1 MSAASASPPK
11 AAIFGCAGLS
21 LSAEEKDFFRRHDP
35 FGFILFARNCDTPE
49 QIAALVRELRA
60 SVRRAD
66 APVLIDQEG
75 GRVQRLKPPRWRQAP
90 PAARFGELF
99 RRDPALGR
107 EAVEFNMRLIAAEL
121 VALGIDVDCV
131 PCLDVPVPGAHD
143 VIGDRAFAT
152 QAEIVADLGRIA
164 ANTML
169 DMGVMP
175 VIKHIPGHGRAGVD
189 SHHALPRVETA
200 IIELQHSDFLPF
212 TALSDM
218 PWAMTAHVL
227 YTAIDA
233 RHPATTSKVAI
244 ERIIRGV
251 IGFQGLLLS
260 DDLSMQAL
268 GGTLGE
274 RATAA
279 LAAGCDIALHC
290 NGQMAEMEQV
300 AAVTGALSP
309 QAQARIVR
317 GRARL
322 NRRSPPTA
330 AETAAWGK
338 RLDLLL
344 QPVVA

>member
-1 MSAASASPPK
+1 MK
-11 AAIFGCAGLS
+11 AAIFGCAGPELGA
-21 LSAEEKDFFRRHDP
+21 AERDFFRQHDP
-35 FGFILFARNCDTPE
+35 LGFILFARNCDSPE
-49 QIAALVRELRA
+49 QISRLVADLRA
-60 SVRRAD
+60 SVGRDD

-107 EAVEFNMRLIAAEL
+107 EAVEFNMRLIAADL
-121 VALGIDVDCV
+121 IALGIDVDCV

-143 VIGDRAFAT
+143 VIGDRAFAL

-189 SHHALPRVETA
+189 SHHALPRVDTSA
-200 IIELQHSDFLPF
+200 IELAHTDFLPF
-212 TALSDM
+212 KSLSDM
-218 PWAMTAHVL
+218 PWGMTAHVL

-233 RHPATTSKVAI
+233 QRPATTSPVVI
-244 ERIIRGV
+244 ERIVRGM

-268 GGTLGE
+268 GGTLAD
-274 RATAA
+274 RAKAA

-290 NGQMAEMEQV
+290 NGKLDEMAQV
-300 AAVTGALSP
+300 ADTTPPMTPAALDRL
-309 QAQARIVR
+309 AR
-317 GRARL
+317 GRQRL
-322 NRRSPPTA
+322 NKRKPPTE
-330 AETAAWGK
+330 AETAAWRK
-338 RLDLLL
+338 RLDRLMGS
-344 QPVVA
+344 PSV